1 MGKSKQG
8 GVFGYLRGKVGSVT
22 YSVQSAKASG
32 TGKAQQIVRALPESV
47 SNPQTV
53 GQTMQRMKLAPA
65 QKFFSAFN
73 ELLSNAFQGVAYGD
87 ASRRYFL
94 SKAMSA
100 DGPYIQKGVDR
111 FIPAAYL
118 FSEGSLPSIG
128 IEPFSGGASVIKL
141 NVTTEAAEVTPAVL
155 AAALGIT
162 TDYQISVAVCN
173 NVNGIFVPSYIP
185 FADRLKVGEL
195 PAGALNKDTDGHIT
209 ISPSALGLDMSAM
222 VACCVVL
229 SVQDASGAW
238 LRSTQ
243 EMIISNE
250 LRNTIYG
257 AEALEAAIYS
267 YQDTTG
273 AANAIN
279 SEWYYN
285 LGLAQAWGGKIT
297 TTLWQITDEGDDGEV
312 VMGIKQIDGRI
323 KQYIF
328 ATATTDDGLVILV
341 ENGQLTTKEGVTVGW
356 FKETYENVESG
367 VIAFELW
374 NNAYATQLGIIGS
387 SVNGGGDTPVQS
399 GAAWRENE
407 ANSDWYLVEE
417 ATGKVVRAT
426 DADAMS
432 DVYFRTTNPTAPAN
446 AQKTQTA
453 PASGTEWGVYA
464 SVLDL
469 DGSLRVGD
477 ITYQFTDNMPFTPAV
492 SKYEEPE
499 P

>member
-32 TGKAQQIVRALPESV
+32 SKKAQQIVRALPESV

-65 QKFFSAFN
+65 QKFYSAFG
-73 ELLSNAFQGVAYGD
+73 ELLSNAFQGQAYGD
-87 ASRRYFL
+87 ASRRYFM

-100 DGPYIQKGVDR
+100 DGPYVQKGVDR

-118 FSEGSLPSIG
+118 FSEGSLPSVG
-128 IEPFSGGASVIKL
+128 IEPFSGGATVITL
-141 NVTTEAAEVTPAVL
+141 NVTTDAAEVTPGVL

-162 TDYQISVAVCN
+162 TDYQISVAVVN

-185 FADRLKVGEL
+185 FTNRLKVGEL
-195 PAGALNKDTDGHIT
+195 PAETLSTDAEGHIT
-209 ISPSALGLDMSAM
+209 LNPAALGLDMSAM

-250 LRNTIYG
+250 LRASIYG

-297 TTLWQITDEGDDGEV
+297 TTVYQITDEGDEGLV
-312 VMGIKQIDGRI
+312 VIGIKQIEGRI
-323 KQYIF
+323 KKYIF
-328 ATATTDDGLVILV
+328 ATATTDDGLVVLV
-341 ENGQLTTKEGVTVGW
+341 ENGQLTTKTGVTVGW
-356 FKETYENVESG
+356 FKSTYESVESG
-367 VIAFELW
+367 VTAIELW
-374 NNAYATQLGIIGS
+374 NNAYATQLGF
-387 SVNGGGDTPVQS
+387 T
-399 GAAWRENE
+399 
-407 ANSDWYLVEE
+407 
-417 ATGKVVRAT
+417 TGL
-426 DADAMS
+426 
-432 DVYFRTTNPTAPAN
+432 
-446 AQKTQTA
+446 
-453 PASGTEWGVYA
+453 E
-464 SVLDL
+464 
-469 DGSLRVGD
+469 
-477 ITYQFTDNMPFTPAV
+477 
-492 SKYEEPE
+492 
-499 P
+499 

>member
-8 GVFGYLRGKVGSVT
+8 GVFGYLRGKVGSVS

-32 TGKAQQIVRALPESV
+32 TNKAQQIVRALPESV

-65 QKFFSAFN
+65 QKFYSAFG
-73 ELLSNAFQGVAYGD
+73 ELLSNAFQGQAYGD
-87 ASRRYFL
+87 ASRRYFM

-100 DGPYIQKGVDR
+100 DGPYVQKGVDR

-118 FSEGSLPSIG
+118 FSEGSLPSVG
-128 IEPFSGGASVIKL
+128 IEPFSGGATVITL
-141 NVTTEAAEVTPAVL
+141 NVTTDAAEVTPGVL

-162 TDYQISVAVCN
+162 TDYQISVAVVN

-185 FADRLKVGEL
+185 FTNRLKVGEL
-195 PAGALNKDTDGHIT
+195 PAESLSTDAEDHIT
-209 ISPSALGLDMSAM
+209 LNPAALGLDMSAM

-250 LRNTIYG
+250 LRASIYG

-297 TTLWQITDEGDDGEV
+297 TTIYQITDEGDEGLV
-312 VMGIKQIDGRI
+312 VIGIKQIEGRI
-323 KQYIF
+323 KKYIF
-328 ATATTDDGLVILV
+328 ATATTDDGLVVLV
-341 ENGQLTTKEGVTVGW
+341 ENGQLTTKTGVTVGW
-356 FKETYENVESG
+356 FKSTYESVESG
-367 VIAFELW
+367 VTAIELW
-374 NNAYATQLGIIGS
+374 NNAYATQLGF
-387 SVNGGGDTPVQS
+387 T
-399 GAAWRENE
+399 
-407 ANSDWYLVEE
+407 
-417 ATGKVVRAT
+417 TGL
-426 DADAMS
+426 
-432 DVYFRTTNPTAPAN
+432 
-446 AQKTQTA
+446 
-453 PASGTEWGVYA
+453 E
-464 SVLDL
+464 
-469 DGSLRVGD
+469 
-477 ITYQFTDNMPFTPAV
+477 
-492 SKYEEPE
+492 
-499 P
+499 

>member
-73 ELLSNAFQGVAYGD
+73 ELLSNAYQGVAYGD
-87 ASRRYFL
+87 ASRRYFM

-118 FSEGSLPSIG
+118 FSEGSLPSVG
-128 IEPFSGGASVIKL
+128 IEPFSGGASVITL

-195 PAGALNKDTDGHIT
+195 PAGALSKDTDGHIT

-297 TTLWQITDEGDDGEV
+297 TALWQITDEGDEGEV

-341 ENGQLTTKEGVTVGW
+341 ENGQLTTKAGVTVGY
-356 FKETYENVESG
+356 FKSTFENVESG

-387 SVNGGGDTPVQS
+387 SINGGGDTPS
-399 GAAWRENE
+399 GPAFGRKQLGSYWWLTDTEGVVRGKAAGEDEVEVLRVPV
-407 ANSDWYLVEE
+407 ANIDSATAWTKATVTEVE
-417 ATGKVVRAT
+417 ATPYVSVDEWVGENDQYTGFVKNGNTVDCT
-426 DADAMS
+426 PPKD
-432 DVYFRTTNPTAPAN
+432 
-446 AQKTQTA
+446 
-453 PASGTEWGVYA
+453 GTVFE
-464 SVLDL
+464 
-469 DGSLRVGD
+469 
-477 ITYQFTDNMPFTPAV
+477 
-492 SKYEEPE
+492 
-499 P
+499 